1 MGNEGFTL
9 IEMLFSVF
17 IIAIIVSVITY
28 NVVYEVRRS
37 ELSNSQLQIEASL
50 ELARSCAIA
59 NQEQS
64 RVIFKPNQL
73 QIDCFGSQ
81 QAIAFPNAEITTN
94 FPNDI
99 VSFNQSGIV
108 NQAGTVDICNESGCK
123 QLTIGVGRS
132 DVNVK

>member
-1 MGNEGFTL
+1 MDNHGFTL

-17 IIAIIVSVITY
+17 IIAIIVSLITY

-37 ELSNSQLQIEASL
+37 ELSNSQLQIEGSL

-59 NQEQS
+59 NQTMSSVTFGRHQLAIECVDS
-64 RVIFKPNQL
+64 NQTV
-73 QIDCFGSQ
+73 
-81 QAIAFPNAEITTN
+81 AFDNVEITTN
-94 FPNDI
+94 FPNN
-99 VSFNQSGIV
+99 VATFNSSGIV
-108 NQAGTVDICNESGCK
+108 NQAATIDICNPSGCE